1 MNPNCLIISED
12 IVFISIIHRFILN
25 SFEHPCVKKYTS
37 FATLK
42 RLEENEN
49 YDVILLDNSITGAAN
64 YEVITFL
71 RLNRNITTPVIYF
84 SNMEID
90 LDKARQKGANAFF
103 KKPFKPSEVIDEIH
117 MILNSSTI

>member
-12 IVFISIIHRFILN
+12 IVFTSIIQRFILN
-25 SFEHPCVKKYTS
+25 TYKHPSINKCTS
-37 FATLK
+37 FGFLK
-42 RLEENEN
+42 RIEENEN

-103 KKPFKPSEVIDEIH
+103 KKPFKPSEVIDKIEI
-117 MILNSSTI
+117 ILNK